1 MNMLENN
8 LMSELIDDRSK
19 NESNGDKARNKY
31 ARDLIEGG
39 GLSMIS
45 DLLKIKSV
53 KEEKKDKWFKRLIK
67 RLFKV
72 YNINDMDEIA
82 AWMTAMRLDG
92 DNISIN
98 IKVKDHDD
106 LNDINRRLYQSSN
119 IDDKSDEVPQL
130 ESNEI
135 IAVVGGVKFKFYVD
149 ADNQG
154 QKPN

>member
-8 LMSELIDDRSK
+8 LMSELINDRSN

-67 RLFKV
+67 RLFNV
-72 YNINDMDEIA
+72 
-82 AWMTAMRLDG
+82 
-92 DNISIN
+92 
-98 IKVKDHDD
+98 
-106 LNDINRRLYQSSN
+106 
-119 IDDKSDEVPQL
+119 
-130 ESNEI
+130 
-135 IAVVGGVKFKFYVD
+135 
-149 ADNQG
+149 
-154 QKPN
+154 

>member
-19 NESNGDKARNKY
+19 NEYNGDKARNKY

-67 RLFKV
+67 RLFNV
-72 YNINDMDEIA
+72 
-82 AWMTAMRLDG
+82 
-92 DNISIN
+92 
-98 IKVKDHDD
+98 
-106 LNDINRRLYQSSN
+106 
-119 IDDKSDEVPQL
+119 
-130 ESNEI
+130 
-135 IAVVGGVKFKFYVD
+135 
-149 ADNQG
+149 
-154 QKPN
+154 

>member
-19 NESNGDKARNKY
+19 YESNGDKARNKY

-67 RLFKV
+67 RLFNV
-72 YNINDMDEIA
+72 
-82 AWMTAMRLDG
+82 
-92 DNISIN
+92 
-98 IKVKDHDD
+98 
-106 LNDINRRLYQSSN
+106 
-119 IDDKSDEVPQL
+119 
-130 ESNEI
+130 
-135 IAVVGGVKFKFYVD
+135 
-149 ADNQG
+149 
-154 QKPN
+154 